1 MIQDDRKQDIDVH
14 NIKKSD
20 LVFVLCVSQSVSQC
34 VRQARKDDCL
44 SFYVVLLMSRRG
56 YYNF

>member
-20 LVFVLCVSQSVSQC
+20 LVHICTLCESVSQSVS
-34 VRQARKDDCL
+34 VSD
-44 SFYVVLLMSRRG
+44 RRG
-56 YYNF
+56 KMIVCRSMLSY